1 MFLERLEKIKNDM
14 NQFGHWEDRYKWI
27 IDQGK
32 KLPAMPEDLQTS
44 ANLVKGCQSRVWL
57 WVTLNPDKKLV
68 IQADSDAMIVK
79 GLVALML
86 RLFDGLTPQ
95 EVLAASPEF
104 INELGLAQHLS
115 QSRANGLV
123 AMIKQIKNFALVY
136 SLQT

>member
-1 MFLERLEKIKNDM
+1 MFAQRLEQLKADM

-32 KLPAMPEDLQTS
+32 KLSAISQELQIDS
-44 ANLVKGCQSRVWL
+44 NLVKGCQSRVWL
-57 WVTLNPDKKLV
+57 WVTLTEDKKLH

-86 RLFDGLTPQ
+86 RLFNGLSPQ
-95 EVLAASPEF
+95 EVIAASPEF
-104 INELGLAQHLS
+104 INELGLSQHLS

-136 SLQT
+136 SLKV

>member
-1 MFLERLEKIKNDM
+1 M

-32 KLPAMPEDLQTS
+32 KLPAIPEEIKKDE
-44 ANLVKGCQSRVWL
+44 NLVKGCQSRVWL
-57 WVTLNPDKKLV
+57 WVTLSQDKKMI

-86 RLFDGLTPQ
+86 RLFNDLSPQ
-95 EVLAASPEF
+95 EVIATNPEF
-104 INELGLAQHLS
+104 INELGLDQHLS

-123 AMIKQIKNFALVY
+123 AMIKQIKNFALAY
-136 SLQT
+136 SLRT

>member
-1 MFLERLEKIKNDM
+1 M
-14 NQFGHWEDRYKWI
+14 NQFSHWEDRYKWI

-32 KLPAMPEDLQTS
+32 KLPEIPDDLKVG
-44 ANLVKGCQSRVWL
+44 ANLVRGCQSRVWL
-57 WVTLNPDKKLV
+57 WVTLTPDKKMQ

-86 RLFDGLTPQ
+86 RLFDGLTAQ
-95 EVLAASPEF
+95 EVLSANPEF

-136 SLQT
+136 AHVP